1 MLDII
6 KIIWSIPFEPG
17 IGDPTFFGW
26 LTVLAY
32 IVAAGVCALC
42 VVRAERIFGEQHL
55 LQHRLIWSVLAFGML
70 FLSINKQLDIQS
82 WFTAVIKTIAYE
94 QGWYEFGQRAQVV
107 FIAGMAIVSL
117 VMLVI
122 GIWFFRHVW
131 RQYWLLGLG
140 LLFIARFVI
149 VRAATFYGVS
159 LPELSRFTGGFRI
172 TWMLEF
178 LGAVVIALA
187 AILNLRRAKERS
199 TNKFSNQGDD
209 SASNGRFSAKI

>member
-1 MLDII
+1 MIEFF
-6 KIIWSIPFEPG
+6 KIIQSVPFETN
-17 IGDPTFFGW
+17 IGDPTLFGW

-32 IVAAGVCALC
+32 LLAAGGCALC
-42 VVRAERIFGEQHL
+42 SIRAERIFGREHR
-55 LQHRLIWSVLAFGML
+55 LQHQLIWGVLAVGLL

-94 QGWYEFGQRAQVV
+94 QGWYEFGQRAQII
-107 FIAGMAIVSL
+107 FIIGLIAISL
-117 VMLVI
+117 TAIII
-122 GIWFFRHVW
+122 GAWFFRHVW

-172 TWMLEF
+172 TWLLEF
-178 LGAVVIALA
+178 LGALVITMA
-187 AILNLRRAKERS
+187 AILNLRRAKA
-199 TNKFSNQGDD
+199 D
-209 SASNGRFSAKI
+209 